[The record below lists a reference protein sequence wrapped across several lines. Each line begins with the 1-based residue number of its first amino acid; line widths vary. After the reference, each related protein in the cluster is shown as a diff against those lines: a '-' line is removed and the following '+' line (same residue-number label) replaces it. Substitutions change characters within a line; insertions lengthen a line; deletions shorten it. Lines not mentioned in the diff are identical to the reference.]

1 MGPIDRFTDR
11 AKRVLAL
18 AQDEAFRRFE
28 HTYIGPEHLL
38 IGLAREGAGV
48 ASRALAAEG
57 VELQRLRVAVETAVG
72 RGHLES
78 TPDEIVLDP
87 RTKHIIDAANAES
100 RSLDAARTGTGH
112 LLLALARDD
121 DPVVTRIFES
131 VAVSREKLRDG
142 VLAAMA
148 ESRKDRA
155 DG

>member
-1 MGPIDRFTDR
+1 MGPFDRLSDR
-11 AKRVLAL
+11 AKRVFAL

-28 HTYIGPEHLL
+28 HAYIGPEHLL

-48 ASRALAAEG
+48 ASRALASEG
-57 VELQRLRVAVETAVG
+57 VDVQGLRGVVETAGG
-72 RGHLES
+72 RGHFEAPP
-78 TPDEIVLDP
+78 TEIVLDP
-87 RTKHIIDAANAES
+87 RTRKVLDAANAES
-100 RSLDAARTGTGH
+100 RALDAARTGTGH

-148 ESRKDRA
+148 ESRTDRA